1 MPLPNFPVYHR
12 ILEFCHLV
20 GRGFSARP
28 SKKLVH
34 KEMAKDELLYYTP
47 DGNVRRKKDIL
58 LQNVKHSQCLNYLN
72 KVTTLQEWKRVNTL

>member
-1 MPLPNFPVYHR
+1 MVPLPNFPVYHR

-34 KEMAKDELLYYTP
+34 KEFAKDELLYYTP
-47 DGNVRRKKDIL
+47 METFEKKDIL
-58 LQNVKHSQCLNYLN
+58 KIKCQTQSMPKLSQQSHNFTGME
-72 KVTTLQEWKRVNTL
+72 KS